1 MHKPLAGKNVAVLV
15 ASGFEEIQ
23 MTDAQKALL
32 AWLLRASTGEPA
44 STGERA

>member
-23 MTDAQKALL
+23 MTDAQKVA
-32 AWLLRASTGEPA
+32 ACAGRDG
-44 STGERA
+44 